1 MDEKS
6 NVDTSVTVIEPVAP
20 WGFID
25 LRELAR
31 YRDLLYFMI
40 WRSVKVAYA
49 QSIGGI
55 AWAIV
60 QPAVQVIV
68 FSLVFGGLL
77 AVDTGGIPYPLLSTV
92 AVIPWSYMSSAMGGA
107 SGSLVTNANILGKIY
122 FPRAIFLITPVVGG
136 LISFFVSSVLIV
148 AVLLFYGIGLNVQM
162 LYLPFIFVLMML
174 TPLSLALWLSSL
186 AIRFRDV
193 RIVMNYFMRLLI
205 YLVPVMYPSEQI
217 PAEFRSFYILNPFV
231 GVIEGFR
238 SCLLGHPMMW
248 DSLTMSVTVTLI
260 LLISGGVYFRRME
273 RVIVDV
279 I

>member
-1 MDEKS
+1 MSEQS
-6 NVDTSVTVIEPVAP
+6 YIDTNVTVIEPVAP

-25 LRELAR
+25 MRELAR

-60 QPAVQVIV
+60 QPAVQVLV
-68 FSLVFGGLL
+68 FSLIFGGLL

-92 AVIPWSYMSSAMGGA
+92 AVIPWSYMSSAMSGA
-107 SGSLVTNANILGKIY
+107 SGSLVTNVHLLGKIY
-122 FPRAIFLITPVVGG
+122 FPRAIFLITPIVGS
-136 LISFFVSSVLIV
+136 LISFLVSSILII
-148 AVLLFYGIGLNVQM
+148 AVLTYYGVGINMQM
-162 LYLPFIFVLMML
+162 LYLPFVFLLMML
-174 TPLSLALWLSSL
+174 TPLSIALWMSSL

-193 RIVMNYFMRLLI
+193 RIVMNYFMRLFI
-205 YLVPVMYPSEQI
+205 YLVPVMYPSEKI
-217 PAEFRSFYILNPFV
+217 PPEFRDLYILNPFV

-248 DSLTMSVTVTLI
+248 DSLLTSASVTIFLFIT
-260 LLISGGVYFRRME
+260 GGIYFRRME